1 MKLEDII
8 KQYGV
13 PDPSMSGNYRE
24 VASHWILWATRKS
37 TESSSTLT

>member
-13 PDPSMSGNYRE
+13 PEPSSSGNYRE
-24 VASHWILWATRKS
+24 VASHWTS
-37 TESSSTLT
+37 